1 MRDGKAITVAPID
14 QLLTTQ
20 QAADFLGIS
29 RPTLV
34 KLLESDEIPH
44 ESPGAGRHRRVRLR
58 DVLDYQERKRSRRR
72 LALDELTQDAVG
84 AGLYE
89 AEQADY
95 ADALRLARRGEA
107 DVSRFCVLL
116 DACVLVPISRSRT
129 PCDAPGRGCDLCPAL
144 WSARL
149 LDEMQSAIEAVHPV
163 AGRRSSPQV
172 GVIRWRRF
180 FEDALVEGW

>member
-1 MRDGKAITVAPID
+1 MLDLSRFLERVTEPAALLGPDGQTVPLPLEAYRVLVDVVHAMRDGKAITVAPID

-72 LALDELTQDAVG
+72 LALDELTQDAVA

-95 ADALRLARRGEA
+95 ADALRLARQ
-107 DVSRFCVLL
+107 
-116 DACVLVPISRSRT
+116 
-129 PCDAPGRGCDLCPAL
+129 GRG
-144 WSARL
+144 
-149 LDEMQSAIEAVHPV
+149 
-163 AGRRSSPQV
+163 
-172 GVIRWRRF
+172 
-180 FEDALVEGW
+180 

>member
-1 MRDGKAITVAPID
+1 MLDLSRFLERVTEPAALLGPDGQTVALPLEAYRVLVDVVHAMRDGKAITVAPID

-34 KLLESDEIPH
+34 KLLESGEIPH

-58 DVLDYQERKRSRRR
+58 DVLDYQDRKRSRRR
-72 LALDELTQDAVG
+72 LVLDELTHDAVA

-95 ADALRLARRGEA
+95 ADALRRARQVRGE
-107 DVSRFCVLL
+107 
-116 DACVLVPISRSRT
+116 
-129 PCDAPGRGCDLCPAL
+129 G
-144 WSARL
+144 
-149 LDEMQSAIEAVHPV
+149 
-163 AGRRSSPQV
+163 
-172 GVIRWRRF
+172 
-180 FEDALVEGW
+180 

>member
-1 MRDGKAITVAPID
+1 MRDGQAITVAPID

-34 KLLESDEIPH
+34 KLLESGEIPH

-58 DVLDYQERKRSRRR
+58 DVLDYQDRKRSRRR
-72 LALDELTQDAVG
+72 LVLDELTHDAVA

-95 ADALRLARRGEA
+95 ADASRRARQVRGE
-107 DVSRFCVLL
+107 
-116 DACVLVPISRSRT
+116 
-129 PCDAPGRGCDLCPAL
+129 G
-144 WSARL
+144 
-149 LDEMQSAIEAVHPV
+149 
-163 AGRRSSPQV
+163 
-172 GVIRWRRF
+172 
-180 FEDALVEGW
+180 